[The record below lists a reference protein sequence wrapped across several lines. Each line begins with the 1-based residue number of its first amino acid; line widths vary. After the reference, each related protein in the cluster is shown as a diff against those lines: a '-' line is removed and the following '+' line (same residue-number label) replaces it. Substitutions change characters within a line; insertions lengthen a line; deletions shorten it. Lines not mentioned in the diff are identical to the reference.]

1 MKTTFSI
8 VLATLKSYQIEN
20 DNRTISIVFFVFG
33 VCLYERGG
41 GGGIGW
47 ENKNECIYGKYC
59 FIENSTHAMSRMAIP
74 KSRLLRVRLKM
85 HSIKNWYVRCR
96 WAMRLHLF
104 CSWLDIGQI
113 ATSHPSKIRVRCVQV
128 SYIFNADKKYVVKM
142 VCFYF
147 CFLFFFLISSS
158 FIRFCCCCC
167 SLTIRKNN
175 HQVDV
180 NTVFLK
186 FIGKSKLHDVHV
198 QCMCI
203 YIYIYLCMHR

>member
-1 MKTTFSI
+1 
-8 VLATLKSYQIEN
+8 
-20 DNRTISIVFFVFG
+20 
-33 VCLYERGG
+33 
-41 GGGIGW
+41 
-47 ENKNECIYGKYC
+47 
-59 FIENSTHAMSRMAIP
+59 
-74 KSRLLRVRLKM
+74 
-85 HSIKNWYVRCR
+85 
-96 WAMRLHLF
+96 
-104 CSWLDIGQI
+104 
-113 ATSHPSKIRVRCVQV
+113 
-128 SYIFNADKKYVVKM
+128 M

-198 QCMCI
+198 QC
-203 YIYIYLCMHR
+203 IYIYLCMHRQFYCTSTFLPCNDFSFFFRSNRKCGIEKPMKKQFSTVFAFHPLSGKRFSLGPFIFHRSLLRLNERRECKKKTEKEYKRTRSKRFLLYTVEPSQLRKLKKLIESQSHTCVTLYSKCRVFKFQQKCQLSFCTVIFRCVCAQI